1 MSTYLADKAETLTV
15 EGPSATFTYRR
26 MGPQGG
32 VPLVLL
38 HRFRATIDWWD
49 PEFLDYLAADH
60 DVIVFDNVGVG
71 YTTGE
76 ARDSLDGFAEGVI
89 EFIEALGLAQVDL
102 LGWSLGG
109 FVAQRVALHRPELV
123 RKFIV
128 AGSSPTA
135 WAPGAPPM
143 SERVMG
149 IMSKPDGG
157 DTEDMLYLFYPET
170 DAARAS
176 GLSHL
181 DHVSTRL
188 AAGVPGISA
197 AAAGGQFTAVSALLE
212 TPFEQVAAELET
224 IKQPVLYANGVH
236 DVMLPAFASFAAVQH
251 LENATLVLYSDAGHA
266 FLFQHARA
274 FTKQVADFLAA

>member
-1 MSTYLADKAETLTV
+1 MSTYLADKAEDLTV

-38 HRFRATIDWWD
+38 QRFRATIDWWD

-60 DVIVFDNVGVG
+60 DVIVFDNVGTG

-76 ARDSLDGFAEGVI
+76 PRDSLDGFAEGTI
-89 EFIEALGLAQVDL
+89 EFIEALGLAQADL

-123 RKFIV
+123 RKLIV
-128 AGSSPTA
+128 AGSHPTA

-143 SERVMG
+143 SERVLG
-149 IMSKPDGG
+149 IMTKPGGG

-176 GLSHL
+176 GLTHIDHL
-181 DHVSTRL
+181 STRL
-188 AAGVPGISA
+188 G
-197 AAAGGQFTAVSALLE
+197 AGGPGVSDATADGQVTAATKILE

-236 DVMLPAFASFAAVQH
+236 DVMLPAFGSYAAVQH

-266 FLFQHARA
+266 FLFQHAKE
-274 FTKQVADFLAA
+274 FTTQVGNFLAV

>member
-15 EGPSATFTYRR
+15 EAPSATFTYRR
-26 MGPQGG
+26 TGPQGG

-109 FVAQRVALHRPELV
+109 FVAQRVALQRPELV

-188 AAGVPGISA
+188 AAGGPGISA

-274 FTKQVADFLAA
+274 FTTQVADFLAA